1 MNDNVNQEFQRI
13 LGNPENEII
22 SESLKSRLGP
32 APSAVDFNISF
43 EGDIFECTLDS
54 FSMDS
59 SLGLSRVSLLIGL
72 EPVGLLL
79 SGKEFEVNC
88 SAFDIY
94 ITSSNLGSVDCFKYN
109 SDTYVL
115 ELSVIRE
122 GVIND

>member
-1 MNDNVNQEFQRI
+1 MNENVNQEFQRI

-32 APSAVDFNISF
+32 VPNAIDLSVSF
-43 EGDIFECTLDS
+43 GDDVFECSLDS

-72 EPVGLLL
+72 ELVGLLL
-79 SGKEFEVNC
+79 SGKEFAVNC
-88 SAFDIY
+88 TTPDIY
-94 ITSSNLGSVDCFKYN
+94 ITSNNLESIDCFKYN
-109 SDTYVL
+109 NDTYVL
-115 ELSVIRE
+115 ELSVTRR